1 MAIGNAEVPTR
12 WILPAG
18 VGGPAGAEPPM
29 GAGYRTRTVTEA
41 LVPPAFWAVAAAT
54 ARRM

>member
-18 VGGPAGAEPPM
+18 VGGPAGAGPPI

-54 ARRM
+54 ARRT